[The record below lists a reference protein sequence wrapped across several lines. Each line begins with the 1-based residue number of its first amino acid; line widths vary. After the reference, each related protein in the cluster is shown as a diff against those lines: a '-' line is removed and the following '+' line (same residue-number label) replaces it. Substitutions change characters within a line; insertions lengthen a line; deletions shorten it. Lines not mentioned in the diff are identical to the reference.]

1 MRMGIDETWHNDAA
15 SCIDGFSRHDF
26 SACGSL
32 SDFDTGDPSLPDI
45 HGSPLV
51 KRLAVAG
58 DETSISD
65 YQIHD
70 SCSFSTARM
79 LS

>member
-1 MRMGIDETWHNDAA
+1 MRMCIDQTWHNDAA
-15 SCIDGFSRHDF
+15 GRIDGFSRRDF
-26 SACGSL
+26 GACGV
-32 SDFDTGDPSLPDI
+32 DTGYPSLPDI

-65 YQIHD
+65 YQVHD
-70 SCSFSTARM
+70 SFSFSTTGM

>member
-15 SCIDGFSRHDF
+15 SCIDGFSRRDF
-26 SACGSL
+26 SARGSL

-70 SCSFSTARM
+70 SYSFSTTGM